1 MGNMDK
7 KMHVDTFSVDD
18 VKRLALRIAA
28 AAVRTEEAAGR
39 EIRVEA
45 RNLEEDRYTCE
56 LRSGKLVVVYKTD
69 GIVNLPRFGGDQAEI
84 VLYLP
89 AGLSLEDVVL
99 EIGAGSMDLVTVP
112 LSCASMDVEIGAGKW
127 RAAHLSVAGRLN
139 VEIGA
144 GNAKMKNV
152 TAGSLNIDCGVGSS
166 IYKGRV
172 NGDIKVD
179 CGVGNC
185 RFQLANKESDF
196 NYDVSC
202 AVGSVT
208 INGNR
213 LKSFASR
220 KICKNESAL
229 GTAVFECG
237 LGSIEVR
244 TNGAGTNFE
253 K

>member
-1 MGNMDK
+1 MENMDK
-7 KMHVDTFSVDD
+7 KMCKDAFFADD
-18 VKRLALRIAA
+18 VKRLALRIATA
-28 AAVRTEEAAGR
+28 TVRTEETAGG

-56 LRSGKLVVVYKTD
+56 LRSGKLVVAYKTD

-99 EIGAGSMDLVTVP
+99 EIGAGSMVLDTVP
-112 LSCASMDVEIGAGKW
+112 FSCASMDVEIGAGKW
-127 RAAHLSVAGRLN
+127 KAAHVSVAGRLN

-144 GNAKMKNV
+144 GKAKMKDV

-166 IYKGRV
+166 VYKGRV
-172 NGDIKVD
+172 NGDINAD
-179 CGVGNC
+179 CGVGSC

-202 AVGSVT
+202 AMGSVT

-213 LKSFASR
+213 LRSFASR
-220 KICKNESAL
+220 KTCKNDSAL

-244 TNGAGTNFE
+244 TN
-253 K
+253 

>member
-1 MGNMDK
+1 MGSMDK
-7 KMHVDTFSVDD
+7 KMHVDTFLADD
-18 VKRLALRIAA
+18 VKSLALRITAA
-28 AAVRTEEAAGR
+28 GVRTEKAAGG

-45 RNLEEDRYTCE
+45 SNLEEDRYTCE
-56 LRSGKLVVVYKTD
+56 LTSGRLVVAYRTD

-99 EIGAGSMDLVTVP
+99 EVGAGSMDMDTVP

-144 GNAKMKNV
+144 GKAKMKDIM
-152 TAGSLNIDCGVGSS
+152 AGSLVIDCGVGSS
-166 IYKGRV
+166 TYKGRV
-172 NGDIKVD
+172 GGDIKVD
-179 CGVGNC
+179 CGVGSC

-208 INGNR
+208 INGSR
-213 LKSFASR
+213 LRSFASR
-220 KICKNESAL
+220 RTYRNESAL
-229 GTAVFECG
+229 GTVALECG
-237 LGSIEVR
+237 IGSIELR
-244 TNGAGTNFE
+244 TEDVGMGFE